1 MFRQPITQNAFL
13 SMEADNCFSNIK
25 ADSFCGD
32 YSLRA
37 TLRALLSSRMKE
49 EDHIE
54 AWFETHSMTKSYVAS
69 HSMEDVVRHLRNPG
83 DADYF
88 CERGGSICIHS
99 LLCSQEDN
107 YAVLEAIKSAFTNVH
122 NGWVRLEKITDFYIR
137 DFYVLC
143 FVNAEA
149 RCVEIIVDSLDL
161 KKLHYLQC
169 SIIAFLPWYFDKSK
183 GISEEEMELVQGLKE
198 KRSPDR
204 YLAALNK
211 IASHY
216 DFREMKIKR
225 LLNDFETR
233 FDRQECDRLRGM
245 IRSRDEHIESYNRSI
260 ADALKERNE
269 FSIRLLGLETKINS
283 GNNDSDMMDFFLR
296 SKNLSVESVST
307 SELQFTVK
315 EYLDFFNEELASS
328 IIGNSSSYVYYPD
341 SRNYSNRIPHADMR
355 MLMTAIFLDQT
366 LRVKVCAAYKL
377 KLGERCSAVSNYNF
391 GYGYEE
397 YIQNPHIQ
405 LYRCLGSYESK
416 INKFVAEN
424 DYIGA
429 VSQCVA
435 SCKSINFGDST
446 VMNKFMESFYGVYD
460 SLNNRCIELPDGSV
474 VTPKEAI
481 KWLKKQQEGENNE

>member
-1 MFRQPITQNAFL
+1 M
-13 SMEADNCFSNIK
+13 
-25 ADSFCGD
+25 
-32 YSLRA
+32 
-37 TLRALLSSRMKE
+37 
-49 EDHIE
+49 
-54 AWFETHSMTKSYVAS
+54 
-69 HSMEDVVRHLRNPG
+69 
-83 DADYF
+83 
-88 CERGGSICIHS
+88 
-99 LLCSQEDN
+99 
-107 YAVLEAIKSAFTNVH
+107 
-122 NGWVRLEKITDFYIR
+122 
-137 DFYVLC
+137 LC

-149 RCVEIIVDSLDL
+149 RCVEIFVDNLDL

-169 SIIAFLPWYFDKSK
+169 SIIAFLPWYFDKNK

-260 ADALKERNE
+260 VAALKERNE

-296 SKNLSVESVST
+296 SKNLSVESVSN
-307 SELQFTVK
+307 SELMFTVK
-315 EYLDFFNEELASS
+315 EHLDFFNEELASS
-328 IIGNSSSYVYYPD
+328 IIGNSTSYVYYPD
-341 SRNYSNRIPHADMR
+341 LCNYSNRIPHADMR

-366 LRVKVCAAYKL
+366 LRIKVCAAYKL
-377 KLGERCSAVSNYNF
+377 KLGERCSAVKDYNF

-397 YIQNPHIQ
+397 YMQNPHIQ

-416 INKFVAEN
+416 INQFVAEN

-446 VMNKFMESFYGVYD
+446 VMNRFMRSFYGAD
-460 SLNNRCIELPDGSV
+460 NSLNNRCIELPDGSV
-474 VTPKEAI
+474 VAPKEAI
-481 KWLKKQQEGENNE
+481 KWLKEQQEEENNE